1 MTYLYKLLNLN
12 YNHFLPNTSHFQIIC
27 YGLATNYL
35 GVGIWV
41 VLLVSTHIL
50 KQTNSRCSGPQLI
63 RGQLYSHSE
72 CIINVYTQLGAQH
85 SHRGSYRN
93 FSTSKYVEEVI
104 VGDELDEGNLSLA
117 AGAGEDKS

>member
-1 MTYLYKLLNLN
+1 MKVPILQNEVIRN
-12 YNHFLPNTSHFQIIC
+12 YQFLWCGQELSWSR
-27 YGLATNYL
+27 YL
-35 GVGIWV
+35 GRSAG
-41 VLLVSTHIL
+41 LSVSTQIS
-50 KQTNSRCSGPQLI
+50 KQANSRFSGPQLI